1 MRVMIPRV
9 NSLTHQ
15 LYTLMKSLLSMVRKQ
30 KYLVKQNIDITA
42 ITLQQLIQV
51 MVILSKW
58 KNLPCQQ
65 GEKLL

>member
-1 MRVMIPRV
+1 MIPRV

-30 KYLVKQNIDITA
+30 KYLLVKQNIDITA
-42 ITLQQLIQV
+42 ITLQKIIQV
-51 MVILSKW
+51 MMILSKW